1 MARRRAAGTIAEVG
15 EFGFLAQ
22 LLPHLPRRAGTV
34 VGPGQDCAVIR
45 CGRLKFLFTVDALI
59 EGVHYRPG
67 WMSPR
72 QIGRKS
78 FLVNASDVAA
88 MGGQPRF
95 CVVSLGVPVTYAARD
110 LLTLEAGIVAAADQC
125 GTAVVGGNLAHAEQL
140 FVSIALLADAPK
152 RIITR
157 AGARRGDRIYV
168 TGTLGDAALGV
179 RLLAGEEAARR
190 SAYPIRR
197 LREPSPRLQAGR
209 LLTELGIAS
218 AMIDVSDG
226 LVQDLG
232 HLCEQSHVGAVLH
245 VSAVPLSAAYRRLL
259 ASSRLFA
266 GSAQGAVR
274 VACDGQPAATQRGA
288 DLPAGRGAQLL
299 ALHGGEDY
307 ELLCTVPERQVALL
321 ERNRARLGC
330 RITCIGEI
338 TAGPGIELVDGSGAP
353 ITLESLGYDHFRW
366 TGKRTKEKVSPPAGA
381 PFDRAQDR
389 LRDAARGRR
398 LLRASGSVA
407 VFKRQFP
414 LTLRRSLLL
423 GPSRRVWLPFSDTP
437 ARRGKQIST
446 KAWTRTV

>member
-1 MARRRAAGTIAEVG
+1 MARQRAAPTIADVG
-15 EFGFLAQ
+15 EFGFLAK
-22 LLPHLPRRAGTV
+22 LLPHFARSAGTV
-34 VGPGQDCAVIR
+34 VGPGHDCAVIR
-45 CGRLKFLFTVDALI
+45 CGRLKFLFTVDALL
-59 EGVHYRPG
+59 EGVHYKPG
-67 WMSPR
+67 WMSPQ

-95 CVVSLGVPVTYAARD
+95 CVVSLGVPATFAARD
-110 LLTLEAGIVAAADQC
+110 LLALEAGIVAAAREC
-125 GTAVVGGNLAHAEQL
+125 GTVVVGGNLARAEQL
-140 FVSIALLADAPK
+140 FVSIALLAGAPK

-157 AGARRGDRIYV
+157 AGARRGDRVYV

-179 RLLAGEEAARR
+179 RLLSGEHALRR
-190 SAYPIRR
+190 CAYPIRR
-197 LREPSPRLQAGR
+197 FREPSPRLQAGR
-209 LLTELGIAS
+209 LLAELGIAS

-259 ASSRLFA
+259 ASRRLFA

-307 ELLCTVPERQVALL
+307 ELLCTVPERTVVLL

-330 RITCIGEI
+330 PITCIGEI
-338 TAGPGIELVDGSGAP
+338 TAAPGIELVDGGGTP
-353 ITLESLGYDHFRW
+353 IALESLGFDHFR
-366 TGKRTKEKVSPPAGA
+366 TMRKRRKEKVPPPYQGG
-381 PFDRAQDR
+381 
-389 LRDAARGRR
+389 ARG
-398 LLRASGSVA
+398 GCQTVSVDL
-407 VFKRQFP
+407 P
-414 LTLRRSLLL
+414 LP
-423 GPSRRVWLPFSDTP
+423 PSF
-437 ARRGKQIST
+437 ARRGKRIST
-446 KAWTRTV
+446 KAWTRTA